1 MLRNRE
7 ARPGHRAVAL
17 STLVA
22 VAVLAVGACG
32 SSSTTSAPPA
42 TTAPT
47 APGTTGTP
55 AAAAEGSVTLLSYN
69 VAGLPKE
76 ISKVDPLLHIPTI
89 ATKLSPYDVVLTQE
103 DFDWWQPQLDALD
116 FSHYHERLRAETSMF
131 PFRSDR
137 HPGPAAAGL
146 DAATR
151 PTLLVGDGLGYLSK
165 LPVRDVQRV
174 AWKNCFGGA
183 NTKDGGASDCL
194 SMKGF
199 MVGTYTLGTSAAGPV
214 EADIYSWHMEAGA
227 TAADQDVQK
236 QDLDQLA
243 AFMEQHSKGRAII
256 LTGDSNLHTGND
268 TNPDGRSGDS
278 TDTDLW
284 NAFQARTGVTDMCAS
299 FACVDPDSI
308 DKLAFRSSD
317 TVKLTPTARAYPTQ
331 DFKDDE
337 GEDLSDHPPLVVTVA
352 WRRAA

>member
-1 MLRNRE
+1 MT
-7 ARPGHRAVAL
+7 AL
-17 STLVA
+17 LA
-22 VAVLAVGACG
+22 GAVLLASACG
-32 SSSTTSAPPA
+32 SSSSGGASPA
-42 TTAPT
+42 AS
-47 APGTTGTP
+47 TP
-55 AAAAEGSVTLLSYN
+55 AGSTPSGSAAAGAAAQGSVTLLSYN

-76 ISKVDPLLHIPTI
+76 ISKVDPALHIPLI
-89 ATKLSPYDVVLTQE
+89 ATRLGTYDVVLTQE

-116 FSHYHERLRAETSMF
+116 FSHYHERLRAQTDMF
-131 PFRSDR
+131 PYRSER

-146 DAATR
+146 DVATR
-151 PTLLVGDGLGYLSK
+151 PTLLVGDGLGFLSK

-199 MVGTYTLGTSAAGPV
+199 MVGTYTLGSSSAGPV
-214 EADIYSWHMEAGA
+214 EVDIYSWHMEAGA
-227 TAADQDVQK
+227 TAADQDVQR
-236 QDLDQLA
+236 QDLEQLA

-284 NAFQARTGVTDMCAS
+284 NAFQARTGVKDMCAS

-331 DFKDDE
+331 DFKDDK
-337 GEDLSDHPPLVVTVA
+337 GEDLSDHPPLVVTLA
-352 WRRAA
+352 WQRTG